1 MCAFGFK
8 RTRRSGHPMSWIKQD
23 KGGAPRRN
31 DEEPRERLRDLI
43 EPLDVVWLIGVF
55 VVSLACGCVFGLV
68 MLHMR

>member
-1 MCAFGFK
+1 MGG
-8 RTRRSGHPMSWIKQD
+8 TMRRDDEG
-23 KGGAPRRN
+23 PR
-31 DEEPRERLRDLI
+31 DRLRDLI

>member
-1 MCAFGFK
+1 
-8 RTRRSGHPMSWIKQD
+8 MSWIKQD